1 MMLAL
6 SGKPKCVS
14 ALERTD
20 GLKSIGLGISIRTS
34 ITGKHH
40 RPDYLFGDRF

>member
-6 SGKPKCVS
+6 SGKPKCV
-14 ALERTD
+14 ATRDATD

-40 RPDYLFGDRF
+40 RPDYLFGNRF